1 MKFDLSWFK
10 TIPGLLITGGVVLL
24 IIALIIFIVTSKN
37 NKKDQKNTKEKNKE
51 NSSDSAVSSEQVT
64 GVSQSAT
71 DNSVATVSNSVESPN
86 NNNSVVEFSN
96 EAVGTPELSSVE
108 AQPVAMNPVDVANNV
123 SAAQSLNP
131 VVENVPLENNV
142 STDVEM
148 VSSAPVVETPVV
160 SPSVETISVSD
171 VSSSNLGGE
180 MQAPLNTDVLSNGS
194 NTVLPVEQLTPSND
208 VTVQD
213 LPSVVPATPSPVVE
227 NVEPLEVASTITPVL
242 DVSTISNIPTVEATV
257 VPNVPTTSD
266 TIPTVS
272 DVAVTPENHTI
283 YGGVSQIIP
292 DMNLGTNVD
301 NHQIYGGANPLENT
315 QTLPVVDNS
324 TTSAQPSIMPNISD
338 TPVVS
343 VIPNDVPATIPVVPV
358 TNNMQSVPINNN
370 PVMPTSAE
378 NVSVPTGIPAVQVV
392 ATAPIMPP
400 ENQ

>member
-37 NKKDQKNTKEKNKE
+37 SKKEKKNAKEENKE
-51 NSSDSAVSSEQVT
+51 SSLGNTVGSDQVT
-64 GVSQSAT
+64 GVNQPTT

-86 NNNSVVEFSN
+86 INNSIVEFSN
-96 EAVGTPELSSVE
+96 EAVGTPDLSSVE
-108 AQPVAMNPVDVANNV
+108 AQPVAMNPADVANNV

-160 SPSVETISVSD
+160 SPSVTTISVND
-171 VSSSNLGGE
+171 VGGSNLGVE
-180 MQAPLNTDVLSNGS
+180 TQVPLNTEVLSNSS

-208 VTVQD
+208 VTTQD
-213 LPSVVPATPSPVVE
+213 LPDVTPISPTPVVE
-227 NVEPLEVASTITPVL
+227 NVEPLEVAP
-242 DVSTISNIPTVEATV
+242 TV
-257 VPNVPTTSD
+257 VPTAD
-266 TIPTVS
+266 IPTVS
-272 DVAVTPENHTI
+272 NVSITPDTHSI

-292 DMNLGTNVD
+292 DMNLETNVD

-315 QTLPVVDNS
+315 QTLPVVNDNM
-324 TTSAQPSIMPNISD
+324 TSVQPSIMPNVSD

-343 VIPNDVPATIPVVPV
+343 VIPNDVSTTIPAVPIANPDTTSSNVQPATV
-358 TNNMQSVPINNN
+358 NNN
-370 PVMPTSAE
+370 SVMPTSTE